1 MQRKSKAF
9 WLSMVKRG
17 SNTQTIFGKKAWMGP
32 RMPEGK
38 REGPAAVC
46 KKHPQPPFRL
56 LLFRQFRLAGRPVRE
71 DRPVL
76 SFTGCFFPLRHRTL
90 PRRLPFF
97 SPPVKQDRN
106 ARRARRHRHGLCPA
120 RGLLPGHLTAFDQ
133 QSIVISPAVQYN
145 YPNKEALHH
154 GHRKNGTVYC

>member
-1 MQRKSKAF
+1 MSKSNHTLWLVDRDKILADIRKILCHHF
-9 WLSMVKRG
+9 C
-17 SNTQTIFGKKAWMGP
+17 IF
-32 RMPEGK
+32 PEPVYHFLIQ
-38 REGPAAVC
+38 PAAFSSFIVPSISPC
-46 KKHPQPPFRL
+46 R
-56 LLFRQFRLAGRPVRE
+56 AACRE

-76 SFTGCFFPLRHRTL
+76 SFTGCFFPLRHRAL

-97 SPPVKQDRN
+97 APPVKQGRN

-120 RGLLPGHLTAFDQ
+120 RGLLPGHPTAFDQ